1 MSLKEKKDKSEK
13 LSPYS
18 LLKKFSYKKKDKEP
32 IDHKFDSEKL
42 TFDSKS
48 DFNQENPFF
57 EDFLHNVKKACTDT
71 NLAENIDLLSTP
83 QLSDALQKLTGFNG
97 VIPLLKSV
105 NGQKVFGKVFTAIT
119 HELDWGTSVKAI
131 DSASAGQVIFISVD
145 GDENAVWGEL
155 TSKTAQMKGIS
166 GTIIHGACR
175 DLGALKEMDY
185 PVFSTNIVPNAGKPL
200 LEGQINTKINL
211 ESIEVNPGDYI
222 LGDECGVVL
231 IPQDVF
237 EDVIK
242 IIWEI
247 KNSEKDII
255 SQISRGKSLL
265 EILNMDR

>member
-13 LSPYS
+13 LSPHS
-18 LLKKFSYKKKDKEP
+18 LLKKFSSKKGVKEP
-32 IDHKFDSEKL
+32 VDLKIDSETIVFASK
-42 TFDSKS
+42 TDS
-48 DFNQENPFF
+48 NTENHVF
-57 EDFLHNVKKACTDT
+57 EDFLHNVKKASADT

-83 QLSDALQKLTGFNG
+83 QLSDALQQLSGSNG

-105 NGQKVFGKVFTAIT
+105 NGQKVFGKVFTATT

-131 DSASAGQVIFISVD
+131 DSASGGQVIFISVD
-145 GDENAVWGEL
+145 GNENAVWGEL

-185 PVFSTNIVPNAGKPL
+185 PVFSINIVPNAGKPL

-211 ESIEVNPGDYI
+211 EGIEINPGDYI

-255 SQISRGKSLL
+255 SQISKGRSLL
-265 EILNMDR
+265 EILNMD

>member
-13 LSPYS
+13 LSPHY
-18 LLKKFSYKKKDKEP
+18 LLKKFSSKKGVKEP
-32 IDHKFDSEKL
+32 VDLKIDSETIVFASK
-42 TFDSKS
+42 TDS
-48 DFNQENPFF
+48 NTENPVF
-57 EDFLHNVKKACTDT
+57 EDFLHNVKKASADT

-83 QLSDALQKLTGFNG
+83 QLSDALQQLSGSNG

-105 NGQKVFGKVFTAIT
+105 NGQKVFGKVFTATT

-131 DSASAGQVIFISVD
+131 DSASGGQVIFISVD
-145 GDENAVWGEL
+145 GNENAGWGEL

-185 PVFSTNIVPNAGKPL
+185 PVFSINIVPNAGKPL

-211 ESIEVNPGDYI
+211 EGIEINPGDYI

-255 SQISRGKSLL
+255 SQISKGRSLL
-265 EILNMDR
+265 EILNMD